1 MGART
6 NAGAPV
12 IKRPFDL
19 QEAVILLDVYLN
31 SMIENGESVTKA
43 AEIASVRLR
52 TLAKNNGLTISDS
65 YRSAGGLVNRI
76 RSLAGLYEGKESKS
90 VPGTAMFAEAV
101 SLYKNNRNRY
111 EEILNTEKSA
121 VSKNS
126 EKKVTEKRRKKAMAE
141 KSNTA
146 EQDFFQWLPNTV
158 APSVLRDIQKSY
170 AQINVLLIKSKA
182 LPQTLTSITSTDDAE
197 FALRRT
203 KKTFAN
209 KRLRNTA
216 VQLLAAYIVYLRE
229 KAAHQEEPED
239 APATDDIQSGWI
251 KYDFEN
257 SQNFAYTVPVHC
269 SIGGEP
275 IEAKNWAR
283 ILVGITE
290 RELAQNNPAMD
301 WLHKESLIAAKKDRP
316 YLLEERL
323 DGLHCAQLSNGNWVC
338 VNYSIPRLMEM
349 IQALCLRCGY
359 TKEQIVLYGAP
370 KYSSTGAKTEDAKS
384 SSVKRKNERKDEK
397 KNETSSTS
405 GSGVP
410 IEKSEAFLQSAG
422 LLGATAKEIIKAVQ
436 PDAAVS
442 STAAA
447 LEASMNVIAMPNNR
461 YVHVDSFVDLDEAE
475 EAMGQILRTHFAQ
488 FGGYSNNQLL
498 FGAASQEL
506 SMFLNDNDCEN
517 IDSVYA
523 IARFFFEKKAVAGEA
538 YKFSTPHIFE
548 KEPDYP
554 MTLRGLMIHLARSNG
569 GMLHASDAK
578 DFLQKTMLTY
588 AGLRTLLQI
597 GSSNTFLMYDSERYL
612 LSESLGI
619 DDAWCMQMH
628 DRLDDLFRKANVA
641 YVIPRDINTTWLNTL
656 PLLPRGLDW
665 TRLLLQEVLDKYPAI
680 GFKSISPDLN
690 QTHDTLAAAFVPI
703 DSPLQ
708 SFPDVV
714 TLFMEEHHTL
724 PMRMPGED
732 LRLELRDAGML
743 ENGEMIYSLPKALND
758 YRFAWSNENK
768 TVYVRGNK

>member
-1 MGART
+1 MGAHT
-6 NAGAPV
+6 NAEVPV

-19 QEAVILLDVYLN
+19 QEAVILLNVYLS
-31 SMIENGESVTKA
+31 SMVENGESVTKA
-43 AEIASVRLR
+43 AERASVRLR
-52 TLAKNNGLTISDS
+52 TLAKSSGLIISDS
-65 YRSAGGLVNRI
+65 FRSAGGLVNRI

-90 VPGTAMFAEAV
+90 APGTAMFAEAV

-111 EEILNTEKSA
+111 EEILSAEKSA
-121 VSKNS
+121 ASKNS
-126 EKKVTEKRRKKAMAE
+126 EKKVTEKRRKNAMSE

-146 EQDFFQWLPNTV
+146 EQDFFQWLPTAV
-158 APSVLRDIQKSY
+158 TSSVLKDIQKSY
-170 AQINVLLIKSKA
+170 AQINVLLIKSRA
-182 LPQTLTSITSTDDAE
+182 LTQTLTSVTSTDEVE

-229 KAAHQEEPED
+229 KAEHQEEPED
-239 APATDDIQSGWI
+239 VPAAEDVQSSWI

-269 SIGGEP
+269 SVGGEP
-275 IEAKNWAR
+275 IEAKNWVR

-290 RELAQNNPAMD
+290 RELAKNNPAMD
-301 WLHKESLIAAKKDRP
+301 GLHKESLIAAKKDRP

-323 DGLHCAQLSNGNWVC
+323 EGLHCAQLSNGNWVC

-359 TKEQIVLYGAP
+359 SKEQIVLYGAP
-370 KYSSTGAKTEDAKS
+370 KYSSTGAKTDEAKS
-384 SSVKRKNERKDEK
+384 SSVKRKDEK
-397 KNETSSTS
+397 KNETSTTS

-422 LLGATAKEIIKAVQ
+422 LRGATAKEIIKAVQ
-436 PDAAVS
+436 PGAAVS
-442 STAAA
+442 STTAA
-447 LEASMNVIAMPNNR
+447 LEASLNVIAMPNNR
-461 YVHVDSFVDLDEAE
+461 YVYVDSFVDLDEAE

-506 SMFLNDNDCEN
+506 SMFLNDNDCET

-523 IARFFFEKKAVAGEA
+523 IARFLFEKKAVAGKP
-538 YKFSTPHIFE
+538 YKFFPPHIFE
-548 KEPDYP
+548 REPDYP
-554 MTLRGLMIHLARSNG
+554 MNLRGLMINLARSNG
-569 GMLHASDAK
+569 GVLHAADAK
-578 DFLQKTMLTY
+578 SYLQKTMLTY
-588 AGLRTLLQI
+588 GGMGQLLQI
-597 GSSNTFLMYDSERYL
+597 GTANTFLMYDDDRYL
-612 LSESLGI
+612 LSEVLGI
-619 DDAWCMQMH
+619 DDAWCNRMHEQM
-628 DRLDDLFRKANVA
+628 DDLFRKADVA
-641 YVIPRDINTTWLNTL
+641 YIILRDISTSWLSTL
-656 PLLPRGLDW
+656 PTLPQNLEW
-665 TRLLLQEVLDKYPAI
+665 THLLLQEILDKYPAI
-680 GFKSISPDLN
+680 GFKSISADLN
-690 QTHDTLAAAFVPI
+690 QSLHTLAAALVPV

-714 TLFMEEHHTL
+714 TLFMEERHTL
-724 PMRMPGED
+724 PMRMLGED

-743 ENGEMIYSLPKALND
+743 EAGEMIYALPKALDD
-758 YRFAWSNENK
+758 YRFAWTDENK
-768 TVYVRGNK
+768 YVYVRGNK